1 MKISI
6 EDLKNDINA
15 RFKGKTDSAYFGVLE
30 TIYNYKEDSLSLK
43 VAHYL
48 DNDSGKVYRLTFD
61 NVACYRVA
69 DERYKNEFK
78 EEEFDGFSF
87 LWQIKKSQF
96 REDFNSWSIY
106 EKIHGSEQFRG
117 LKCYR
122 IIGQNSFVD
131 ILTTEEP
138 IIELIEDE

>member
-6 EDLKNDINA
+6 QDLKNDINA
-15 RFKGKTDSAYFGVLE
+15 RFGGETDSACFGVVE

-48 DNDSGKVYRLTFD
+48 DNDSGKVYKLTFD

-78 EEEFDGFSF
+78 GEKFEGFSF
-87 LWQIKKSQF
+87 FWQIEKSQF

-106 EKIHGSEQFRG
+106 EKIHGSEQFRK
-117 LKCYR
+117 LKSYR

-138 IIELIEDE
+138 MIELKEDE